1 MYFLPTIQHFRDLF
15 PRRENGGAKGKEM
28 CSSCF
33 RETGYCC
40 IICSNP
46 FCNRCSVFE
55 EDEGSPGW
63 VMGRSVAYCQTCY
76 EEKQLTALNVTTSR
90 CTADKSDISCIS
102 TPDDKEDQSTTD
114 ETSSISSLKRYVN
127 EFEIEIDRL
136 EDTVDWQQI

>member
-1 MYFLPTIQHFRDLF
+1 MRSFSRAEKMAAL
-15 PRRENGGAKGKEM
+15 KGKEM

-40 IICSNP
+40 SICSNP

-76 EEKQLTALNVTTSR
+76 EEKQLTALKVTTSR

-114 ETSSISSLKRYVN
+114 ETSSIFSLKRYVN
-127 EFEIEIDRL
+127 EFEIDRL
-136 EDTVDWQQI
+136 EDIVDWQQI